1 MHHANIGFSCVVIRL
16 TSRFC
21 SPITVGRANDDTQSG
36 ILVSG
41 NRVDVTYDCNV
52 SPLRTAEREP
62 CAMETAKSDCNEKRK
77 KERGLQRGGKK
88 RKGTLTEAVV
98 LLIGAFRRHS
108 SWQIAGCLDIMT
120 KKTDICFVRC
130 VTDTLVKSRFIV
142 KWVRIVA
149 ERLYL

>member
-62 CAMETAKSDCNEKRK
+62 CAMETAKSGCNEKRK

-88 RKGTLTEAVV
+88 KEGYTDRSCRFVDWSV
-98 LLIGAFRRHS
+98 SPPLLVADCRLPRYYDKKDRHMFRS
-108 SWQIAGCLDIMT
+108 LCYGY
-120 KKTDICFVRC
+120 
-130 VTDTLVKSRFIV
+130 SR
-142 KWVRIVA
+142 
-149 ERLYL
+149 